1 MIFKIDKID
10 KPLANCQGGKREKE
24 QMKKEREMTKK
35 NNHGI
40 GEKSE
45 QITRHYAFAD
55 FCKSMFKKP
64 RWYR

>member
-35 NNHGI
+35 ITMGL
-40 GEKSE
+40 EKNLNKL
-45 QITRHYAFAD
+45 QDTTLQTYVKV
-55 FCKSMFKKP
+55 CLKT
-64 RWYR
+64 

>member
-35 NNHGI
+35 ITMGL
-40 GEKSE
+40 EKNLNKLQDTTLQTSVKVCLK
-45 QITRHYAFAD
+45 T
-55 FCKSMFKKP
+55 
-64 RWYR
+64 

>member
-35 NNHGI
+35 ITMGL
-40 GEKSE
+40 EKKSE
-45 QITRHYAFAD
+45 QITRH
-55 FCKSMFKKP
+55 
-64 RWYR
+64 